1 MDQSMQRSEDQSP
14 VLSMDRGRT
23 TPADLSKQSNSAKA
37 TAQWRK
43 PSMEAIPCGLEIN
56 CYTTGR
62 GRR

>member
-1 MDQSMQRSEDQSP
+1 MKRSEDQSP
-14 VLSMDRGRT
+14 VLPVDRHRS
-23 TPADLSKQSNSAKA
+23 TPADLSKQSDSAEAA
-37 TAQWRK
+37 TQWSK

>member
-1 MDQSMQRSEDQSP
+1 MQRSEDQSRVFP
-14 VLSMDRGRT
+14 IDRGRT
-23 TPADLSKQSNSAKA
+23 TPADPSKQSDSTA
-37 TAQWRK
+37 TKSQWRK